1 MVAQLWVS
9 SYWDYLVGHLA
20 ATLIP
25 EWKLEPNLFL
35 RKLNVKE
42 SRYPNNERK
51 ADKRDLEKK
60 LYDQIQETLHCKEE
74 IRSLN
79 SDVKSLD
86 KELTQERNAILL
98 KNKSWKRRF
107 ASWRLN
113 SRCLWMGFRTKST
126 RWKERPTT
134 AIVILAWCQWHFGL
148 FNTKPR
154 FTAN

>member
-1 MVAQLWVS
+1 
-9 SYWDYLVGHLA
+9 
-20 ATLIP
+20 
-25 EWKLEPNLFL
+25 
-35 RKLNVKE
+35 LNVKE

-107 ASWRLN
+107 AS
-113 SRCLWMGFRTKST
+113 
-126 RWKERPTT
+126 
-134 AIVILAWCQWHFGL
+134 
-148 FNTKPR
+148 
-154 FTAN
+154 